1 MNSKVEKY
9 GLQAV
14 ERPRIKATR
23 KLDLSGPEGQQIV
36 KSETIMSPSTL
47 PSQATVIVIGGGIM
61 GCSTLYHLARM
72 GVSDAIL
79 LERNK
84 LTSGTTWHSA
94 AQVRA
99 LPSRRRPPEPQPR

>member
-36 KSETIMSPSTL
+36 KSETK
-47 PSQATVIVIGGGIM
+47 
-61 GCSTLYHLARM
+61 LALRTH
-72 GVSDAIL
+72 
-79 LERNK
+79 RNTFRK
-84 LTSGTTWHSA
+84 LA
-94 AQVRA
+94 DM
-99 LPSRRRPPEPQPR
+99 